1 MSNFETLKRLY
12 NEYTKV
18 FLPKILISV
27 FFSIIVAGSTSA
39 IAWLLDPAIKKIFIE
54 KDQTLI
60 YIIPIAIIISFALK
74 GVSLYFAKTI
84 LIKVANNVMK
94 TMQFQV
100 VQSLINSD
108 SESVQKK
115 HSGKFI
121 SHLNFDIIMIV
132 NLVSNTIL
140 NLTKDL
146 LTLIGLV
153 GVMFYQNWRLAI
165 FALIMIPLASVAAKS
180 LGKRVGKVAT
190 EAQEK
195 SGILT
200 SYLLEIFKNHKIIKI
215 FLNEKYE
222 FTRAEKMLNN
232 LKDKLIKIQ
241 TVYVRSTPIMET
253 LTGIMM
259 AGLIFYSGKLIVDG
273 TLSINNFFSF
283 LAAMMLAYQPVRSLA
298 TANMGINQ
306 GLSAAKRILPII
318 DEKNSITE
326 KINSSNLNLTNGEI
340 NFENI
345 NFKYQSSNNILKDI
359 SLTIHGGA
367 MTALVGHSGA
377 GKSTILNLIPRFYDA
392 DSGQI
397 SIDGQSIYDTKIKSL
412 RSNISLVNQDITL
425 FDDTIRNNIAYAN
438 MEATEEEIKKVA
450 DLSFCTEFI
459 NQLPNQF
466 ETLIGENGVR
476 LSGGQKQ
483 RLSIARAMLKKSKII
498 LLDEATS
505 SLDAETE
512 SKIQEAIKNLIKDRT
527 TLVIAHRL
535 STIINSK
542 NIYVIHEGKK
552 IAEGA
557 HQELLKSSDIYKNFY
572 DKQLRKD

>member
-94 TMQFQV
+94 TMQLQV

-253 LTGIMM
+253 LTGIMI

>member
-27 FFSIIVAGSTSA
+27 FFSIIVAASTSA

-60 YIIPIAIIISFALK
+60 YIIPIAIIISFTLK
-74 GVSLYFAKTI
+74 GVSLYLAKTI

-94 TMQFQV
+94 TMQLQV

-115 HSGKFI
+115 HSGNFI

-253 LTGIMM
+253 LTGIMI
-259 AGLIFYSGKLIVDG
+259 AGLYFI
-273 TLSINNFFSF
+273 
-283 LAAMMLAYQPVRSLA
+283 
-298 TANMGINQ
+298 
-306 GLSAAKRILPII
+306 
-318 DEKNSITE
+318 
-326 KINSSNLNLTNGEI
+326 
-340 NFENI
+340 
-345 NFKYQSSNNILKDI
+345 
-359 SLTIHGGA
+359 
-367 MTALVGHSGA
+367 
-377 GKSTILNLIPRFYDA
+377 
-392 DSGQI
+392 
-397 SIDGQSIYDTKIKSL
+397 
-412 RSNISLVNQDITL
+412 LVN
-425 FDDTIRNNIAYAN
+425 
-438 MEATEEEIKKVA
+438 
-450 DLSFCTEFI
+450 
-459 NQLPNQF
+459 
-466 ETLIGENGVR
+466 
-476 LSGGQKQ
+476 
-483 RLSIARAMLKKSKII
+483 
-498 LLDEATS
+498 
-505 SLDAETE
+505 
-512 SKIQEAIKNLIKDRT
+512 
-527 TLVIAHRL
+527 
-535 STIINSK
+535 
-542 NIYVIHEGKK
+542 
-552 IAEGA
+552 
-557 HQELLKSSDIYKNFY
+557 
-572 DKQLRKD
+572 